1 MKKLLCT
8 ILSLTLLLTGCTIGN
23 GNIRIGAAGIG
34 GMYYTFANTL
44 AGLCTKEDTGFELEV
59 KKTAGS
65 AANLRLLSSNYIEL
79 GIAQADLIDAAY
91 QGTGVFTGKKYQNF
105 KAVASLY
112 PEACQIVVRKDSDI
126 ETIDDLQGK
135 KVSVGEEESGS
146 ELNARQ
152 ILEMSGLP
160 EDLIKTKHLD
170 YTDAADKLAAGKI
183 DAFFFTAGAQTT
195 VVEELAKHCDI
206 RLLNLDDKLRGK
218 LTTAYPFYS
227 DYTIPAG
234 TYTGQE
240 EDIQTVRVQSILV
253 ASDALDNATVKKLTK
268 TIFAHQKGL
277 QYATS
282 VDLQLNE
289 SSAIKGV
296 PIPFHPGAAAYY
308 SERGINVK
316 TE

>member
-91 QGTGVFTGKKYQNF
+91 QGTGVFTGKKCQNF

-240 EDIQTVRVQSILV
+240 EDIQTVCVQSVLV

-277 QYATS
+277 
-282 VDLQLNE
+282 
-289 SSAIKGV
+289 
-296 PIPFHPGAAAYY
+296 PICYF
-308 SERGINVK
+308 R
-316 TE
+316 

>member
-1 MKKLLCT
+1 MICK
-8 ILSLTLLLTGCTIGN
+8 
-23 GNIRIGAAGIG
+23 
-34 GMYYTFANTL
+34 
-44 AGLCTKEDTGFELEV
+44 
-59 KKTAGS
+59 
-65 AANLRLLSSNYIEL
+65 
-79 GIAQADLIDAAY
+79 
-91 QGTGVFTGKKYQNF
+91 
-105 KAVASLY
+105 
-112 PEACQIVVRKDSDI
+112 
-126 ETIDDLQGK
+126 
-135 KVSVGEEESGS
+135 EESGS

-240 EDIQTVRVQSILV
+240 EDIQTVCVQSV
-253 ASDALDNATVKKLTK
+253 MV
-268 TIFAHQKGL
+268 AHQKGL

>member
-240 EDIQTVRVQSILV
+240 EDIQTEKDRRIC
-253 ASDALDNATVKKLTK
+253 
-268 TIFAHQKGL
+268 
-277 QYATS
+277 
-282 VDLQLNE
+282 
-289 SSAIKGV
+289 
-296 PIPFHPGAAAYY
+296 
-308 SERGINVK
+308 R
-316 TE
+316 

>member
-1 MKKLLCT
+1 
-8 ILSLTLLLTGCTIGN
+8 
-23 GNIRIGAAGIG
+23 
-34 GMYYTFANTL
+34 
-44 AGLCTKEDTGFELEV
+44 
-59 KKTAGS
+59 
-65 AANLRLLSSNYIEL
+65 
-79 GIAQADLIDAAY
+79 
-91 QGTGVFTGKKYQNF
+91 
-105 KAVASLY
+105 
-112 PEACQIVVRKDSDI
+112 
-126 ETIDDLQGK
+126 
-135 KVSVGEEESGS
+135 
-146 ELNARQ
+146 
-152 ILEMSGLP
+152 MSGLP

-206 RLLNLDDKLRGK
+206 RLLNLDDKLCGK
-218 LTTAYPFYS
+218 HTTAYPFYS

-240 EDIQTVRVQSILV
+240 EYIETVCVQSVLV

>member
-160 EDLIKTKHLD
+160 EDLIQD
-170 YTDAADKLAAGKI
+170 E
-183 DAFFFTAGAQTT
+183 AF
-195 VVEELAKHCDI
+195 
-206 RLLNLDDKLRGK
+206 RLYRCCRQ
-218 LTTAYPFYS
+218 
-227 DYTIPAG
+227 I
-234 TYTGQE
+234 
-240 EDIQTVRVQSILV
+240 
-253 ASDALDNATVKKLTK
+253 
-268 TIFAHQKGL
+268 
-277 QYATS
+277 
-282 VDLQLNE
+282 
-289 SSAIKGV
+289 SSRKD
-296 PIPFHPGAAAYY
+296 
-308 SERGINVK
+308 
-316 TE
+316 